1 MRPMSRERAVEFLT
15 AAARTGSIATV
26 AENGRP
32 HVVPIWYIVEG
43 DEVVFTTWHTSVKA
57 RNLASTGRAAMTI
70 DDEDPPFSYLMVE
83 GPVTISD
90 DPAESRRV
98 ATLAGGKYM
107 GEDRAQEFGA
117 RNGVAGELVVRLRIE
132 HLIGADEVAG

>member
-1 MRPMSRERAVEFLT
+1 MSRERAMEFLS
-15 AAARTGSIATV
+15 ADARTGSVATV
-26 AENGRP
+26 GEDGRP

-43 DEVVFTTWHTSVKA
+43 DEVVFTTWHNSVKA
-57 RNLASTGRAAMTI
+57 RNLASNGRAAMTI

-107 GEDRAQEFGA
+107 GDARADEFGA
-117 RNGVAGELVVRLRIE
+117 RNGVTGELVVRLRIE
-132 HLIGADEVAG
+132 HLVGADEVAG

>member
-1 MRPMSRERAVEFLT
+1 MEFLS
-15 AAARTGSIATV
+15 ADARTGSVATV
-26 AENGRP
+26 GEDGRP

-43 DEVVFTTWHTSVKA
+43 DEVVFTTWHNSVKA
-57 RNLASTGRAAMTI
+57 RNLASNGRAAMTI

-107 GEDRAQEFGA
+107 GDARADEFGA
-117 RNGVAGELVVRLRIE
+117 RNGVTGELVVRLRIE
-132 HLIGADEVAG
+132 HLVGADEVAG

>member
-1 MRPMSRERAVEFLT
+1 MEFLK
-15 AAARTGSIATV
+15 ADARTGSVATV
-26 AENGRP
+26 GEDGRP
-32 HVVPIWYIVEG
+32 HVVPIWYVVED

-57 RNLASTGRAAMTI
+57 RNLASNGRAAMTI

-107 GEDRAQEFGA
+107 GQDRADEFGA

-132 HLIGADEVAG
+132 HLVGADEVAG

>member
-1 MRPMSRERAVEFLT
+1 MAFLT
-15 AAARTGSIATV
+15 ADARTGSVATV
-26 AENGRP
+26 GEDGRP

-57 RNLASTGRAAMTI
+57 RNLASNGRAAMTI
-70 DDEDPPFSYLMVE
+70 DDEEPPFSYLMVE

-98 ATLAGGKYM
+98 ATLAGSKYM
-107 GEDRAQEFGA
+107 GEHRADEFGQ

-132 HLIGADEVAG
+132 NVVGADEVAG

>member
-107 GEDRAQEFGA
+107 GADRAQEFGA

>member
-1 MRPMSRERAVEFLT
+1 MSRERAVEFLT

-107 GEDRAQEFGA
+107 GADRAQEFGA

>member
-1 MRPMSRERAVEFLT
+1 MEFLT
-15 AAARTGSIATV
+15 AGARTGSVATV
-26 AENGRP
+26 GEDGRP
-32 HVVPIWYIVEG
+32 HVVPIWYIVE
-43 DEVVFTTWHTSVKA
+43 DDDVVFTTWHTSVKA
-57 RNLASTGRAAMTI
+57 RNLASNRRAAMTI

-98 ATLAGGKYM
+98 ATRAGAKYM
-107 GEDRAQEFGA
+107 GEERADEFGA

-132 HLIGADEVAG
+132 HLVGADEVAG

>member
-1 MRPMSRERAVEFLT
+1 MSRERAVEFLT

-32 HVVPIWYIVEG
+32 HVVPVWYIVEG

-107 GEDRAQEFGA
+107 GESRAQEFGA